1 MKTVFST
8 LLCLCLTLNAFTQ
21 ITITSA
27 DMPSAGDTIRFSTA
41 DLDSLTEAIY
51 PTTGN
56 NVTWDFSHL
65 VPTGQGLNEYKSAT
79 ATPYAFFFL
88 GGNKYGI
95 EVIDTIILGT
105 FTITDVY
112 DFYNNTST
120 KFEAEGRGLKTSG
133 LPFPSFYADKDEI
146 YQFPLDHTDYDS
158 STFDFTTSLLG
169 FATYITKGHRIN
181 NVDGWGT
188 IITPYD
194 TLQALRVTTDV
205 VATDSVNALG
215 FGISFPNNQRQIKWL
230 ANGEKF
236 PILEISGGFDF
247 QGNFQPNQVRY
258 RDIYRNIQ
266 TAPGFVPS
274 ANFTADNTT
283 PEATIDTVTFDPS
296 GLVGALGA
304 NYNWVISPP
313 GWNYVNG
320 TDNTSENPQVVFNSP
335 GLYSVSLYLS
345 TNFGSNDTTKVDYI
359 QVYAVSTSK
368 LVEEKQLKVF
378 PNPVINGQVT
388 VSFNLESSEDVQYT
402 LTDVQGRVIRQLKN
416 ETLNAGAHQEVVKFG
431 NELKGVYLFNV
442 KIGEQQQTY
451 RLMF

>member
-1 MKTVFST
+1 
-8 LLCLCLTLNAFTQ
+8 
-21 ITITSA
+21 
-27 DMPSAGDTIRFSTA
+27 
-41 DLDSLTEAIY
+41 
-51 PTTGN
+51 
-56 NVTWDFSHL
+56 
-65 VPTGQGLNEYKSAT
+65 
-79 ATPYAFFFL
+79 
-88 GGNKYGI
+88 
-95 EVIDTIILGT
+95 
-105 FTITDVY
+105 
-112 DFYNNTST
+112 
-120 KFEAEGRGLKTSG
+120 
-133 LPFPSFYADKDEI
+133 
-146 YQFPLDHTDYDS
+146 
-158 STFDFTTSLLG
+158 
-169 FATYITKGHRIN
+169 
-181 NVDGWGT
+181 
-188 IITPYD
+188 
-194 TLQALRVTTDV
+194 LQALRVTTDV